1 MPNVRSIAT
10 KYNNVTFRS
19 MLEARWAV
27 FFDAM
32 GIPWEY
38 EPECQFLD
46 GGPYLPDFKLWG
58 SLYVECKPR
67 LEAQSL
73 WDQFELLLDR
83 VRGMDTL
90 LVLVGWPRVQWY
102 PALTV
107 TPPCTFWL
115 DFERSAEKGRPV
127 WLLGERCPPQADLG
141 PDLER
146 YRQAV
151 ELSKNTDIFTIE
163 AA

>member
-58 SLYVECKPR
+58 SLHVECKPR
-67 LEAQSL
+67 LSATAL

-90 LVLVGWPRVQWY
+90 LVLTGWPRVQWY
-102 PALTV
+102 PAITV

-115 DFERSAEKGRPV
+115 DFERSAAKGHQV
-127 WLLGERCPPQADLG
+127 WLLGDRCPPLADLAS
-141 PDLER
+141 DRTRYER
-146 YRQAV
+146 AV
-151 ELSKNTDIFTIE
+151 ELAKNTELLIIE